1 MTTSNVRL
9 RHAAAGARTGMVAAS
24 DPLAI
29 EAGERALAEGR
40 NAIEAAVVAAAVL
53 GVVEPHASGIGG
65 GGHMVVHIASTG
77 QEFVIDSNV
86 TAPHAATPDMFIDPD
101 TGEPYPAREIHSG
114 GIAVGVPGTVRHWDE
129 ALRLS
134 QSLLGGTMSLSEAL
148 KPAITLAND
157 GFAVSAAFLTVR
169 DRNRRRLKFF
179 PDTRYAFF
187 PTPPLLAG
195 SILRQLDLAATL
207 QTIADEGADAF
218 YNGPIADAICD
229 VVRAPRTE
237 DPAYPIHPGRMKPR
251 DLAAYKIKKRAP
263 VSGTYRGYRVVSS
276 PPPSGGI
283 MMIEMLQIL
292 EGFPLGSDT
301 FGFLEPNTAHVMI
314 EAMKLS
320 YADRNRWIAD
330 PDFVHVPVAGLT
342 SRDYAA
348 ARRELI
354 DLDDSL
360 SEGEGLAGD
369 PTSFDAASPGRDESR
384 QRALE
389 EPLHMEPSLHQGSS
403 TTHLSVIDSAGNIVS
418 YTTTLSELWGSGMV
432 VPGFGFLLNNSL
444 RNFSTSKKGIN
455 SPKPGKRPRSFVS
468 PSLVFSPQ
476 GEPRMVVGSA
486 GGGAI
491 PAILLGVVT
500 GVLDHARTIQDAI
513 AAPRFEN
520 ENSPHHGTRYE
531 SVAPGFDLPESLVQA
546 LSDRG
551 QSMSP
556 YATSQD
562 GDPVTFGVSQ
572 GIAID
577 AATDAP
583 SRGTDPRG
591 DGDF

>member
-1 MTTSNVRL
+1 
-9 RHAAAGARTGMVAAS
+9 
-24 DPLAI
+24 
-29 EAGERALAEGR
+29 
-40 NAIEAAVVAAAVL
+40 
-53 GVVEPHASGIGG
+53 
-65 GGHMVVHIASTG
+65 
-77 QEFVIDSNV
+77 
-86 TAPHAATPDMFIDPD
+86 
-101 TGEPYPAREIHSG
+101 
-114 GIAVGVPGTVRHWDE
+114 VRHWDE

-134 QSLLGGTMSLSEAL
+134 QTVLGGTMSLSDAL

-169 DRNRRRLKFF
+169 DRNRRRLRFF

-187 PTPPLLAG
+187 PTPPLLEG

-229 VVRAPRTE
+229 VVGSPRTE
-237 DPAYPIHPGRMKPR
+237 DPAFTIHPGRLKPR
-251 DLAAYKIKKRAP
+251 DLAAYTIKTRAP
-263 VSGTYRGYRVVSS
+263 VSGTYRGFRVVSS
-276 PPPSGGI
+276 PPPSAGI
-283 MMIEMLQIL
+283 TLIEMLQIL
-292 EGFPLGSDT
+292 EGFPLGSET

-330 PDFVHVPVAGLT
+330 PDFAHVPVSGLT

-348 ARRELI
+348 ARRKLI

-360 SEGEGLAGD
+360 TESEELAGD
-369 PTSFDAASPGRDESR
+369 PTSFDTASPGRDESR
-384 QRALE
+384 Q
-389 EPLHMEPSLHQGSS
+389 PLHMEPSLHQGSS

-444 RNFSTSKKGIN
+444 RNFSISKKGIN
-455 SPKPGKRPRSFVS
+455 SPKAGKRPRSFVS
-468 PSLVFSPQ
+468 PSLVFSPE

-500 GVLDHARTIQDAI
+500 DVLDHGMTIQDAI

-531 SVAPGFDLPESLVQA
+531 SVAPGFDLPKSLVQA

-556 YATSQD
+556 YANSQD

-577 AATDAP
+577 AATGDP